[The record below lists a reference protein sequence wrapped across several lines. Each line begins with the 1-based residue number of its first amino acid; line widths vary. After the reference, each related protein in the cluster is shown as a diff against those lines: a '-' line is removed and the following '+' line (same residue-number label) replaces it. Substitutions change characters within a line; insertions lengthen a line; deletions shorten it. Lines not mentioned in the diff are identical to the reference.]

1 MKTWI
6 IVAIVVVLII
16 IAIVAYK
23 SLSSKNTPPPT
34 TVVQAPAQSNIFDFA
49 SAALPQLISAF
60 GKNKPVTGIG
70 ASTPA
75 NSTNVTLSAQGQPQ
89 GQGWINFNDAG

>member
-6 IVAIVVVLII
+6 IVAIVIVLII
-16 IAIVAYK
+16 VAVVVYK
-23 SLSSKNTPPPT
+23 SLSSKNTPAPT

-49 SAALPQLISAF
+49 SAALPQLITAF

-75 NSTNVTLSAQGQPQ
+75 NASVVTLNAQGQPT

>member
-16 IAIVAYK
+16 VTVVVYK
-23 SLSSKNTPPPT
+23 SLSSKNTPLPT
-34 TVVQAPAQSNIFDFA
+34 TVVQAPQQSNIFDFA

-75 NSTNVTLSAQGQPQ
+75 NTTNVKLNAQGEPQ